1 MSSETI
7 EFSASELSSSD
18 FTERADAPAKMKK
31 PISSATAVIQ
41 SVGAKFMIIG
51 INAATGIITARSLGA
66 SGRGELAAMILWPVL
81 LGSAL
86 TLGVP
91 SALTYQLRH
100 RPEQRSQLIGTALGI
115 AFLMAVLG
123 ILVSFFFLPSW
134 LSQYSPRTIMFA
146 RVYLLSMPLTTLL
159 LAGRAALESHGK
171 FTASNKLLITSPA
184 LTLIWLVALKFT
196 HHLSP
201 VSAAFAYGPVGIPPL
216 WWMWRDLREDHPT
229 FRRWREPA
237 KLLFAYGIRSY
248 GIDLCGTMALYV
260 DQALVVRMLAPE
272 LMGIYV
278 VALSLSRMLNAFHTS
293 VIMVLFP
300 RSVGAAPDQISLMT
314 GRAVRVSTSMTA
326 VAGLVIAWF
335 GPQVL
340 KLLYGAGYSHATQ
353 VLRVLVV
360 EVVLAGAT
368 LVLSQPFMAL
378 GRPGVIT
385 SLQVTGLALTIPMM
399 FVLVPRL
406 GLVGAGL
413 ALLVSTVT
421 RFLGVLASYPVFLKM
436 PAPSLVP
443 TVNDFSFIGLAIRSK
458 SRRNPVAVSVGGVQ

>member
-1 MSSETI
+1 MSAT
-7 EFSASELSSSD
+7 LQVPNV
-18 FTERADAPAKMKK
+18 APANIPKGSGSEPVLTRK
-31 PISSATAVIQ
+31 PLGSVAAVVQ
-41 SVGAKFMIIG
+41 SVGAKFLIIG
-51 INAATGIITARSLGA
+51 VNAATGIITARSLGA

-91 SALTYQLRH
+91 SALTYQLRQ
-100 RPEQRSQLIGTALGI
+100 RPQQRSQLIGTALAI
-115 AFLMAVLG
+115 ALLMAVVG
-123 ILVSFFFLPSW
+123 IAASFFFLPLW
-134 LSQYSPRTIMFA
+134 LSKYSPRIVFFA
-146 RVYLLSMPLTTLL
+146 RIYLLSMPLTTLL
-159 LAGRAALESHGK
+159 LAGRAALESRGK
-171 FTASNKLLITSPA
+171 FTSSNKLLVAAPA
-184 LTLIWLVALKFT
+184 LTLIWLLILKLT
-196 HHLSP
+196 GHLSP

-216 WWMWRDLREDHPT
+216 WWMWRELREDRPS
-229 FRRWREPA
+229 FGEWKSSA
-237 KLLFAYGIRSY
+237 KLLLSYGIRSY

-260 DQALVVRMLAPE
+260 DQALVVRMLAPG

-300 RSVGAAPDQISLMT
+300 RSVGAAPDQIALMT

-326 VAGLVIAWF
+326 MAGLFIVWF

-340 KLLYGAGYSHATQ
+340 KLLYGAGYSTATQ

-385 SLQVTGLALTIPMM
+385 FLQITGLSLTIPLM
-399 FVLVPRL
+399 FVLVPRYGIL
-406 GLVGAGL
+406 GAGV
-413 ALLVSTVT
+413 ALLSSTLT
-421 RFLGVLASYPVFLKM
+421 RLCGVLVCYPLFLKM
-436 PAPSLVP
+436 PVP
-443 TVNDFSFIGLAIRSK
+443 RLIPKSDDYAFIGSAISSL
-458 SRRNPVAVSVGGVQ
+458 SRRNGRVLSATGGAQ